1 MKPFCLRAAMTL
13 VAVFGLC
20 ASAEDLGLA
29 PLDPPQHAPS
39 GVELA
44 RGAFVLHKFAHAIG
58 RETYIT
64 HEAVGGR
71 ETTVDFAFS
80 DRGTQVVLAASLA
93 LAPDGLPAV
102 FNIKGDVA
110 RGTSIDRSLLL
121 DGSIYHARDRQ
132 TRTDITKPDG
142 PIFAIAGY
150 APVTF
155 QMLMLQYW
163 ITHGRPAI
171 LPTLPSGSVR
181 IHDRGPDVFNVA
193 GHLSPLE
200 RFEVEGLVWG
210 RETLWLDAD
219 QKLVAA
225 ITTDAEMDHF
235 EAIREDY
242 EGALGEFIGRAS
254 QGAAASLAQQAQ
266 AAVSGPHR
274 DIALLGGV
282 LIDGTG
288 RTPIQNAAVLIHD
301 GKIAA
306 VGPRSSVRV
315 PLGALRVDTR
325 GKWMLPG
332 LWDMHAHF
340 EQMEWGPIYLAA
352 GATTVRDCGNEFDYI
367 TAARDAIT
375 RHEGVGPRLLL
386 AGLVDG
392 TSDVTLG
399 AVTADTPEESRTWTR
414 RYHAA
419 GFQQMKAYSSIKLP
433 ALKAIATEAHRL
445 GMTVTGHI
453 GLGYTA
459 YEAVEAGQDQINHI
473 GSVAEMMGDSP
484 EEFLKAVDQGSE
496 RSRKAIAFLK
506 AHHTVIDPTL
516 TIYELRLAST
526 AHPKTSMEPDAVKIA
541 MQLQGTLMD
550 VGPPNASSAQDEVLF
565 QAFLRLTGALHRAGV
580 PIVAGT
586 DQGIPGWSLHREL
599 ELYVQAGFTPMEAI
613 QSATV
618 VPARA
623 MGMQGESGTLQ
634 RGKRGDVIIVGA
646 NPLTDIHNLRR
657 VEQVVTEGRTYQT
670 APLWRSVGFTP

>member
-1 MKPFCLRAAMTL
+1 MTL
-13 VAVFGLC
+13 ITVAGLC
-20 ASAEDLGLA
+20 ATAGALGLA
-29 PLDPPQHAPS
+29 PMDPLQHHPA
-39 GVELA
+39 GVELE

-58 RETYIT
+58 RETYTT

-93 LAPDGLPAV
+93 LAPDGLPSV
-102 FNIKGDVA
+102 FEIKGDVA

-132 TRTDITKPDG
+132 TRTDVKKPDG

-163 ITHGRPAI
+163 LTHGRPAI
-171 LPTLPSGSVR
+171 LPTLPLGSVR
-181 IHDRGPDVFNVA
+181 IHDRGPDAFNVA

-242 EGALGEFIGRAS
+242 ESALGEFIKRAS

-266 AAVSGPHR
+266 TAVSGPHR
-274 DIALLGGV
+274 DIALVGGV
-282 LIDGTG
+282 LIDGSG
-288 RTPIQNAAVLIHD
+288 HVPVKNAAVLIHD

-306 VGPRSSVRV
+306 VGPRSSVRI
-315 PLGALRVDTR
+315 PAGALRIDTR

-340 EQMEWGPIYLAA
+340 EQVEWGPVYLAA
-352 GATTVRDCGNEFDYI
+352 GATTVRDCGNELDYI
-367 TAARDAIT
+367 TAARDAIS
-375 RHEGVGPRLLL
+375 RHEGVGPHLLL

-399 AVTADTPEESRTWTR
+399 AVTTDTPEEGRTWTR
-414 RYHAA
+414 RYHTA
-419 GFQQMKAYSSIKLP
+419 GFQQMKVYSSIKLET
-433 ALKAIATEAHRL
+433 LKAIASEAHRL

-453 GLGYTA
+453 GLDYTA

-473 GSVAEMMGDSP
+473 QSVAEMIGDSP
-484 EEFLKAVDQGSE
+484 EEFLTAVDQESE
-496 RSRKAIAFLK
+496 TSRRAIAFLK

-516 TIYELRLAST
+516 TFYELRLAST
-526 AHPKTSMEPDAVKIA
+526 AHPKTSMEPDAKKIA
-541 MQLQGTLMD
+541 VELQGALLD
-550 VGPPNASSAQDEVLF
+550 DGPPEASSAQNEALF
-565 QAFLRLTGALHRAGV
+565 QALLRLTGALHRAGV

-618 VPARA
+618 VSARA
-623 MGMQGESGTLQ
+623 MGMQGESGTIEK
-634 RGKRGDVIIVGA
+634 GKRGDVIVVGA

-670 APLWRSVGFTP
+670 APLWRSVGFRP